1 MTESASRTQAPAV
14 DNVDPHEIDKFAALA
29 DRWWQREG
37 EFKPLHD
44 INPLRVR
51 FIASECG
58 TLSGKSVLDVGCGGG
73 ILSEAMARQGAKV
86 TGIDLGEAT
95 IKAAQAHAHLSEL
108 PIQYQTISVETLAA
122 QRPASVDVVTCLEM
136 LEHVP
141 DPVSIIRACMAL
153 VKPGGHV
160 VFSTLNRHPKAY
172 LFGILAA
179 ERLLKLVPAGTHDYK
194 RFIRPSELAGWARQ
208 SGLNVNAFKG
218 ISYNPL
224 TRHYRLSDN
233 IDINYMMHCTRP
245 LAHDLA

>member
-1 MTESASRTQAPAV
+1 MTNAASSTQTHSV

-29 DRWWQREG
+29 ERWWQREG

-51 FIASECG
+51 FITTECG
-58 TLSGKSVLDVGCGGG
+58 TLSGKRVIDVGCGGG
-73 ILSEAMARQGAKV
+73 ILSEAMARQGAQV

-95 IKAAQAHAHLSEL
+95 IRAAQAHAQRTGLGIH
-108 PIQYQTISVETLAA
+108 YQTISVEALAA
-122 QRPASVDVVTCLEM
+122 QSPASFDVVTCMEM

-141 DPVSIIRACMAL
+141 DPASIIRACVAL
-153 VKPGGHV
+153 VRPGGHV
-160 VFSTLNRHPKAY
+160 IFSTLNRHPKAY

-179 ERLLKLVPAGTHDYK
+179 ERLLNLVPAGTHDYA
-194 RFIRPSELAGWARQ
+194 RFIRPSELAAWARQ
-208 SGLNVNAFKG
+208 SGLHVNAFKG

-245 LAHDLA
+245 TDSDLA